1 MNDTQR
7 IAQLEGQVNA
17 LAHAWLTLVAALETQ
32 EGFDA
37 EGLQASLRKRR
48 WPQNPAVN
56 AEARPAMNW
65 LCDQLDEAR
74 AVRQSRGHPAETR
87 SDQRDGQS

>member
-1 MNDTQR
+1 MNDAQR
-7 IAQLEGQVNA
+7 IQQLEGQINA

-37 EGLQASLRKRR
+37 EGLQASLRKRY
-48 WPQNPAVN
+48 WPQNPALN
-56 AEARPAMNW
+56 AEARKALNW

-74 AVRQSRGHPAETR
+74 SNRQSDKH
-87 SDQRDGQS
+87 

>member
-1 MNDTQR
+1 MNDAQR
-7 IAQLEGQVNA
+7 IQQLEGQINA

-37 EGLQASLRKRR
+37 VGLQASLRKRR
-48 WPQNPAVN
+48 WPQNPELNV
-56 AEARPAMNW
+56 EGRSTLNW

-74 AVRQSRGHPAETR
+74 SARQSGRR
-87 SDQRDGQS
+87 

>member
-1 MNDTQR
+1 MNDAQR
-7 IAQLEGQVNA
+7 ITQLEGQINA

-37 EGLQASLRKRR
+37 AGLQASLRKRR
-48 WPQNPAVN
+48 WPQNPALN
-56 AEARPAMNW
+56 EYARPAVSW

-74 AVRQSRGHPAETR
+74 SARQSLVR
-87 SDQRDGQS
+87 

>member
-1 MNDTQR
+1 MNDAQR

-17 LAHAWLTLVAALETQ
+17 LAHAWLTLVAALEAQ

-37 EGLQASLRKRR
+37 AGLQASLCKRR

-56 AEARPAMNW
+56 EEARPALSW
-65 LCDQLDEAR
+65 LCHQLDDAR
-74 AVRQSRGHPAETR
+74 AIRQSGAH
-87 SDQRDGQS
+87 

>member
-7 IAQLEGQVNA
+7 ITQFEGQINA

-37 EGLQASLRKRR
+37 TGVQASLRTRR
-48 WPQNPAVN
+48 RPQ
-56 AEARPAMNW
+56 
-65 LCDQLDEAR
+65 
-74 AVRQSRGHPAETR
+74 T
-87 SDQRDGQS
+87 QR